1 MRVFMDIEASGLTG
15 DSYPIEIAW
24 VFEDGSGAE
33 SHLIQPAP
41 GWTAWTESAEQAHGI
56 KRATLL
62 ARGEPVD
69 AVARRAVAALS
80 GNDLYASSP
89 EWDGKW
95 LSDLLEAGGF
105 PREFLSLR
113 DTEVAQAE
121 AVAETLGIDL
131 ATAPRDPGEE
141 LPTAVETVMV
151 MASMQERRPHHH
163 RALDDAEEE
172 RLRWITVREVAE
184 KQKDWMAGY

>member
-1 MRVFMDIEASGLTG
+1 MRVFIDIEASGLTA

-24 VFEDGSGAE
+24 VFEDGSGGE
-33 SHLIQPAP
+33 SHLICPAP
-41 GWTAWTESAEQAHGI
+41 GWTAWAASAEQTHGI
-56 KRATLL
+56 SRDRLESEGA
-62 ARGEPVD
+62 AAES
-69 AVARRAVAALS
+69 VARRAVEMLS
-80 GNDLYASSP
+80 GHDLFASSP

-105 PREFLSLR
+105 PREWLTLR

-121 AVAETLGIDL
+121 IIAETLGIDL

-141 LPTAVETVMV
+141 LPSAVETIMV
-151 MASMQERRPHHH
+151 LAQMEERRPHHH

-172 RLRWITVREVAE
+172 RRQWLRVREKAE
-184 KQKDWMAGY
+184 KQADWGS

>member
-33 SHLIQPAP
+33 GHLIQPAP
-41 GWTAWTESAEQAHGI
+41 GWIVWTESAEQTHGI
-56 KRATLL
+56 DRATL
-62 ARGEPVD
+62 AAKGQPAA
-69 AVARRAVAALS
+69 AVAGRMVEVLT
-80 GNDLYASSP
+80 GHDLYASSP

-95 LSDLLEAGGF
+95 LSDLLEAGGL

-121 AVAETLGIDL
+121 VIAETLGIDL

-141 LPTAVETVMV
+141 LPGVVETIMV
-151 MASMQERRPHHH
+151 MASMAERRPHHH

-172 RLRWITVREVAE
+172 RLRWVTVREMAE
-184 KQKDWMAGY
+184 KQKGWPAG

>member
-80 GNDLYASSP
+80 GHDLYASSP

>member
-24 VFEDGSGAE
+24 VFEDGSGGE
-33 SHLIQPAP
+33 SHLIRPAP
-41 GWTAWTESAEQAHGI
+41 GWTAWSASGEATHGI
-56 KRATLL
+56 DRATL
-62 ARGEPVD
+62 AATGQPAD
-69 AVARRAVAALS
+69 AVASRMVAALS
-80 GNDLYASSP
+80 GHDLYASSP

-105 PREFLSLR
+105 ARDALSLR
-113 DTEVAQAE
+113 DTEAAQAE
-121 AVAETLGIDL
+121 VIAETLGIDL

-141 LPTAVETVMV
+141 LPTAVETIMV
-151 MASMQERRPHHH
+151 LAAMEERRPHHH

-172 RLRWITVREVAE
+172 RRRWIKVREMAE
-184 KQKDWMAGY
+184 KEKGWMAG